1 MNALTSVINHLHA
14 HPGGSK
20 PHFWQKTH
28 FFTENDTLQ
37 AHAEARLLTQYTE
50 SITPS
55 SKHLYKSTCRVSFG
69 YLRRFVRH
77 SLGKLIFKTADD
89 LKIVVRRFYIGL

>member
-1 MNALTSVINHLHA
+1 MHT
-14 HPGGSK
+14 PGGQNPIFGK
-20 PHFWQKTH
+20 KLTFL
-28 FFTENDTLQ
+28 TENDTLQ
-37 AHAEARLLTQYTE
+37 AHAEGRLLTQYTE